1 MKEFSNMK
9 EAIDF
14 FQGDRFAMVNGMS
27 IDELGE
33 DWCVCSMKVGED
45 HKNANNTVMGGVIF
59 TLADFAFAVAA
70 NQIHKITVVQQ
81 AGINFLSAPKGE
93 RLIAKTTCKK
103 SGRTSTVINVDIKDE
118 LGTDVAQYVGTGYK
132 L

>member
-14 FQGDRFAMVNGMS
+14 FQGDRFAMVNGMT
-27 IDELGE
+27 IDELGD
-33 DWCVCSMKVGED
+33 DWCICSMSLRED
-45 HKNANNTVMGGVIF
+45 HKNANNTVMGGVMF

-70 NQIHKITVVQQ
+70 NQIHKITVVQN
-81 AGINFLSAPKGE
+81 ANINFLSAPKGNK
-93 RLIAKTTCKK
+93 LFAKATCKK
-103 SGRTSTVINVDIKDE
+103 SGRTSTVMNVDITDE
-118 LGTDVAQYVGTGYK
+118 TGRDVAQYVGTGYK